1 MPTTREFRWAVLDK
15 YLAANPYVRF
25 SLARG
30 RVTGGG
36 QMWQAVL
43 FKETGPV
50 VARASNPER
59 TPALEALMAQIA
71 KAVAR

>member
-1 MPTTREFRWAVLDK
+1 MPTSREFRWEVLEK

-25 SLARG
+25 SLSRG

-50 VARASNPER
+50 VARASHPER
-59 TPALEALMAQIA
+59 TPALEGLLAQVV
-71 KAVAR
+71 KEWKG